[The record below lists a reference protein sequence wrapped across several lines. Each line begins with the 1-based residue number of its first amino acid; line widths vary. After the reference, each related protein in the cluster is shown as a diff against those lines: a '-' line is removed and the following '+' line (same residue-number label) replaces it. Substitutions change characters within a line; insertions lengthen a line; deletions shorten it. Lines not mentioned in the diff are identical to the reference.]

1 MHSNRSCDGR
11 LENRGR
17 AVVVERNVP
26 ALRRL
31 GTSRVD
37 PLCFCAV
44 LVYPLIESGELP
56 SELASE
62 LVEPDGDKA
71 GVVGRTE
78 ADDPVVGRG
87 LEQFLPVLHHGEP
100 CSS

>member
-26 ALRRL
+26 VVRRL

-37 PLCFCAV
+37 PLRFCGV
-44 LVYPLIESGELP
+44 LVYPSIERGELP

-71 GVVGRTE
+71 GVGGRTGT
-78 ADDPVVGRG
+78 DDLVVGRG
-87 LEQFLPVLHHGEP
+87 QFLPLHHGEP